1 MTVTIEDLGPLVGKA
16 IEFLP
21 AIVDSDT
28 YLEVGMRA
36 KVVYVVS
43 IDESDPDDPV
53 FQLRLSLEGHDDRN
67 AAFEMNHSFYDKNGT
82 ACLSARQA
90 GVYDKHQDLF
100 VGNNWETVFKL
111 VDETDTVVIMLY
123 KAYKNM
129 NGVDI
134 SYVAWLEDFVK
145 TSLASKSMTMEEVYA
160 AFDKMEK

>member
-1 MTVTIEDLGPLVGKA
+1 MAVTIEDLMPLVGKA

-21 AIVDSDT
+21 AIFDSDT

-67 AAFEMNHSFYDKNGT
+67 AAFEVNRSYYDKHGT

-90 GVYDKHQDLF
+90 GMYDKHQDLF

-111 VDETDTVVIMLY
+111 VDEGDTIVMVNYLAH
-123 KAYKNM
+123 KHRF
-129 NGVDI
+129 GEDI
-134 SYVAWLEDFVK
+134 SYVAWLEGVVK
-145 TSLASKSMTMEEVYA
+145 AS
-160 AFDKMEK
+160 FDR